1 MSIAALKKVTLV
13 GIANEK
19 DIALSDLQNLG
30 VIHLI
35 DISNQSL
42 SNSQKQADPF
52 KDNHEALA
60 FLESCTLQQRPLRR
74 RPKQFQPDVAIAQ
87 VLRLKART
95 GQLRDEAESIQN
107 QIELLKPWGD
117 FNLPAPKDL
126 HGLQMYF
133 YVISYRGLK
142 KIIEANL
149 AYEVVNQDPRYL
161 YVVVIAD
168 TSPDIP
174 FIPIAIPQDS
184 LSQLHEKLEFTLDE
198 LEKCETRRVGETR
211 IASLLREHLNQSLDR
226 SELLTA
232 AQKAYDHAGLFALQ
246 GWCPVD
252 LVESLQVMAEARSLA
267 CEITDPSAD
276 ETPPTC
282 IENHDLIAPGEILTG
297 FFSTPNYKGWDPSLV
312 VYFSFII
319 FFGMI
324 MSDAGYGFILLG
336 IIFFLRSRLIASG
349 QRNFFRMGLALS
361 ISTCVYGVLA
371 GSYFGLNPKQIPP
384 KWLGGFLGHLELFDG
399 VDLKN
404 LSIMMAVSI
413 FVGCLHILLA
423 NTISLYN
430 HRNSQK
436 AIANFGWIVIIISG
450 FSAWLTRF
458 FFALPTLSDFLLDI
472 LAAGVVLVF
481 LFTHPAPLTRQGL
494 FDRLKGGLHGVYH
507 ITKVFGDILSYL
519 RLFAL
524 GLAGSYLAITF
535 NQLAHDAAKLGEF
548 GFLLSFF
555 IIVCGHG
562 VNFALAV
569 MGGVIHGLRLN
580 FIEFYDWSVEG
591 EGFKFLPFQK
601 AIKNK

>member
-1 MSIAALKKVTLV
+1 
-13 GIANEK
+13 
-19 DIALSDLQNLG
+19 
-30 VIHLI
+30 
-35 DISNQSL
+35 
-42 SNSQKQADPF
+42 
-52 KDNHEALA
+52 
-60 FLESCTLQQRPLRR
+60 
-74 RPKQFQPDVAIAQ
+74 
-87 VLRLKART
+87 
-95 GQLRDEAESIQN
+95 
-107 QIELLKPWGD
+107 
-117 FNLPAPKDL
+117 
-126 HGLQMYF
+126 
-133 YVISYRGLK
+133 
-142 KIIEANL
+142 
-149 AYEVVNQDPRYL
+149 
-161 YVVVIAD
+161 
-168 TSPDIP
+168 
-174 FIPIAIPQDS
+174 
-184 LSQLHEKLEFTLDE
+184 
-198 LEKCETRRVGETR
+198 
-211 IASLLREHLNQSLDR
+211 
-226 SELLTA
+226 
-232 AQKAYDHAGLFALQ
+232 
-246 GWCPVD
+246 
-252 LVESLQVMAEARSLA
+252 
-267 CEITDPSAD
+267 
-276 ETPPTC
+276 
-282 IENHDLIAPGEILTG
+282 
-297 FFSTPNYKGWDPSLV
+297 
-312 VYFSFII
+312 
-319 FFGMI
+319 
-324 MSDAGYGFILLG
+324 
-336 IIFFLRSRLIASG
+336 
-349 QRNFFRMGLALS
+349 
-361 ISTCVYGVLA
+361 
-371 GSYFGLNPKQIPP
+371 
-384 KWLGGFLGHLELFDG
+384 
-399 VDLKN
+399 
-404 LSIMMAVSI
+404 MMAVSI

-458 FFALPTLSDFLLDI
+458 FFAQPTLSDFLLDI

>member
-19 DIALSDLQNLG
+19 DMALSDLQNLG

-133 YVISYRGLK
+133 YVISYRGLR
-142 KIIEANL
+142 KIIDANL
-149 AYEVVNQDPRYL
+149 TYEVVNQDPRYL

-168 TSPDIP
+168 TTPDIP
-174 FIPIAIPQDS
+174 FIPVAIPQDS

-232 AQKAYDHAGLFALQ
+232 AQKAYDDAGLFALQ

-276 ETPPTC
+276 ETPPTY

-349 QRNFFRMGLALS
+349 QGNFFRMGLALS

-371 GSYFGLNPKQIPP
+371 GSYFGLNPQQIPP
-384 KWLGGFLGHLELFDG
+384 KWLGGFLGRIELFDG

-423 NTISLYN
+423 NMISLYN

-436 AIANFGWIVIIISG
+436 AIANFGWIVIIVSG

-458 FFALPTLSDFLLDI
+458 FLAQPTLSDFLLDI

-494 FDRLKGGLHGVYH
+494 VDRLKGGLHGVYH